1 VISVEIR
8 VRCSCNAALDGGGGG
23 GGEGGGEDGGAR
35 RLVYAAALHIEG
47 GMAHTRR
54 LATTTNGTTNGTTTN
69 NSKATTTTNAATKAA
84 ASLSTCIPPSFDCAR
99 DATLASLVHSAVG
112 RVLLATLSTRAH
124 ALGLHTELVAAAGQI
139 TISREPRKSPSAS
152 PLALPPSP
160 WLRVRVRPWH
170 EACGAEDH
178 LHVTSSASGEPVRLR
193 EGGGEL
199 AELTRLLFNVMAP

>member
-1 VISVEIR
+1 MR
-8 VRCSCNAALDGGGGG
+8 GGGHALGTD
-23 GGEGGGEDGGAR
+23 EAGAPQR
-35 RLVYAAALHIEG
+35 GLQRGRLG
-47 GMAHTRR
+47 
-54 LATTTNGTTNGTTTN
+54 
-69 NSKATTTTNAATKAA
+69 
-84 ASLSTCIPPSFDCAR
+84 
-99 DATLASLVHSAVG
+99 AVG

-170 EACGAEDH
+170 EACGGEDH